1 MCFLLRVCISALSSH
16 KHSIIGGS
24 FIVNISSRFNSIFF
38 AMISALA
45 EITSKITDSRMGNE
59 TKELLS
65 ILVTYFDGIVNQ
77 RDARVVELE
86 SRVTKLENHVA
97 KLEESIDENNQ
108 YGRRE
113 SLIVSGELVPM
124 EVSGEDCRNVVIDL
138 FRINLR
144 LNMQPN
150 DISTAHRIGRVN
162 SSNGS
167 SQKRNIIIKL
177 CRRDLAAEIYSA
189 CRQLKPKFFIND
201 SLTPTR
207 SKICF
212 MLRQLKKKFP
222 SKIKAVRSIRGEPM
236 VTVPKEGERITRQ
249 SSANSSST
257 RSETRPVTI
266 TTRLQLETF
275 VREHLKKTLQDV
287 SLPW

>member
-1 MCFLLRVCISALSSH
+1 
-16 KHSIIGGS
+16 
-24 FIVNISSRFNSIFF
+24 
-38 AMISALA
+38 MISALA
-45 EITSKITDSRMGNE
+45 EITLKITESRLGSE
-59 TKELLS
+59 TKEILS
-65 ILVTYFDGIVNQ
+65 ILVTYFDGIVND
-77 RDARVVELE
+77 RDTRVVELE
-86 SRVTKLENHVA
+86 DRVTQLENQVN
-97 KLEESIDENNQ
+97 KLEESIDESNQ
-108 YGRRE
+108 YGRCE
-113 SLIVSGELVPM
+113 SLIISGGLVPM
-124 EVSGEDCRNVVIDL
+124 EVSGEDCRTAVIDL
-138 FRINLR
+138 FRDNLR

-150 DISTAHRIGRVN
+150 DISTAHRIGRIN
-162 SSNGS
+162 SSGN

-177 CRRDLAAEIYSA
+177 CRRDLAAEIFNA
-189 CRQLKPKFFIND
+189 CRQLKPNFFVND

-236 VTVPKEGERITRQ
+236 VSVPKEGERITRQ

-257 RSETRPVTI
+257 RSDTRAVTI

>member
-1 MCFLLRVCISALSSH
+1 MFLLRVYISALPS
-16 KHSIIGGS
+16 
-24 FIVNISSRFNSIFF
+24 VNGISSIVDISSCLIQFF
-38 AMISALA
+38 VMISALD
-45 EITSKITDSRMGNE
+45 EISSRITDSRLGNE
-59 TKELLS
+59 TKEILS

-77 RDARVVELE
+77 RDTRVVELE
-86 SRVTKLENHVA
+86 DRVTQLEKHVV

-124 EVSGEDCRNVVIDL
+124 ETSGEDCRRVVIDL
-138 FRINLR
+138 FRDNLR
-144 LNMQPN
+144 LNIQPN
-150 DISTAHRIGRVN
+150 DISTAHRIGRIN
-162 SSNGS
+162 SSNRN

-177 CRRDLAAEIYSA
+177 CRRDLTAEIYSA

-236 VTVPKEGERITRQ
+236 VSVPKEGERITRQ

-275 VREHLKKTLQDV
+275 VREHLGKTLQDV